1 MSNCAANDILHWGK
15 DAAKHWYINLEF
27 FTVSLYPQ
35 IIFVKDIKL
44 KSDINIMETNGDI
57 YGRSMGI
64 IKDIDQFREGE
75 LLIPV

>member
-1 MSNCAANDILHWGK
+1 M
-15 DAAKHWYINLEF
+15 
-27 FTVSLYPQ
+27 SLYPQ

-64 IKDIDQFREGE
+64 IKDIDQFRAGE

>member
-1 MSNCAANDILHWGK
+1 MRPNIDTSIWNFSQD
-15 DAAKHWYINLEF
+15 
-27 FTVSLYPQ
+27 TLYPQ

>member
-1 MSNCAANDILHWGK
+1 MTYCIE
-15 DAAKHWYINLEF
+15 AKMRPNIDTSIWNF
-27 FTVSLYPQ
+27 SQDTLYPQ